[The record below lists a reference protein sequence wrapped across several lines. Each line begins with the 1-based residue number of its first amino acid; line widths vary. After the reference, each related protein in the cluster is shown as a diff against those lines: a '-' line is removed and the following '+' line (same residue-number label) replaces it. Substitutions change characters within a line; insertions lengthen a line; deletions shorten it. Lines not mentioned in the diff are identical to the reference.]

1 MKPIIRVQNL
11 SKEYSIGARRAT
23 GDGLRESITGVIRAP
38 LRAVRNRRA
47 ANKKF
52 WALKDVDFEVHAG
65 EILGII
71 GSNGAGKSTL
81 LKVLSRI
88 TQPTTG
94 RVELYGHLGSLLEV
108 GTGFHPELTGRE
120 NVYLNGAIL
129 GMLRTVIDRKFDEI
143 IAFAG
148 VDKFLDTPVKRYSSG
163 MYVRLAFAV
172 AAHLDPEILLLDEV
186 LSVGDLEFQKKCLGK
201 MQDVAQ
207 KGRTVLFVSHNMAAI
222 SSLCNRVLVMKSG
235 EVDFDGPVE
244 AGIKNY
250 ALNIVQRAQADFP
263 EELEHNGPGNFAR
276 ILRLSV
282 HSQNGQPCDTFS
294 MGQPLIAHLEISCKQ
309 PIRNAEIGIVL
320 VNQLG
325 IPLQYFVS
333 TWEGLQGDM
342 DKGVHR
348 FEITVPQLSV
358 YAGSYLLSPWV
369 KREGEDVDDEIE
381 GALTISVL
389 GADVTGHGPYFERYR
404 QSGCETYAPSRWR
417 RLEGSS
423 S

>member
-11 SKEYSIGARRAT
+11 SKEYSIGARRAA
-23 GDGLRESITGVIRAP
+23 GDGLRESITGAIRAP
-38 LRAVRNRRA
+38 LRLMRNRRA
-47 ANKKF
+47 NNQKF
-52 WALKDVDFEVHAG
+52 WALKNVDFEVQPG

-88 TQPTTG
+88 TEPTAG

-143 IAFAG
+143 VAFAG
-148 VDKFLDTPVKRYSSG
+148 IEKFLDTPVKRYSSG

-201 MQDVAQ
+201 MQDVAK

-222 SSLCNRVLVMKSG
+222 SSLCDRVLVMKSG

-244 AGIKNY
+244 AGIKSY
-250 ALNIVQRAQADFP
+250 ALNVAHRSEAVFS
-263 EELEHNGPGNFAR
+263 EELEHYGPGEFAR
-276 ILRLSV
+276 ISSLSIL
-282 HSQNGQPCDTFS
+282 SQNGQPCDTFS
-294 MGQPLIAHLEISCKQ
+294 MGQPLIARLEISCKQ
-309 PIRNAEIGIVL
+309 LIRNAEIGIVL
-320 VNQLG
+320 LNQLG

-333 TWEGLQGDM
+333 TWEGLQGEM
-342 DKGVHR
+342 ESGLHI
-348 FEITVPQLSV
+348 FEITIPRLWLFP
-358 YAGSYLLSPWV
+358 GSYVLSPWV
-369 KREGEDVDDEIE
+369 KREGEGVDDQID
-381 GALTISVL
+381 GALTISIL

-404 QSGCETYAPSRWR
+404 QSGCETYAPSTWR
-417 RLEGSS
+417 RL
-423 S
+423 